1 MKSVLNAE
9 PATGAGEDMTHQ
21 PQAPKILPGTIAM
34 MAATML
40 SNLDEEDF
48 TDIYD
53 RGAYIVNNISLRQ
66 LALRRVASAAVELA
80 RCVEEELARV
90 SAHSEKPEPS
100 KPAQTR

>member
-1 MKSVLNAE
+1 
-9 PATGAGEDMTHQ
+9 MTHS

-53 RGAYIVNNISLRQ
+53 RGAYIVHGVTLRQ

-80 RCVEEELARV
+80 RCVEEEIALV
-90 SAHSEKPEPS
+90 SAHPANPEPS
-100 KPAQTR
+100 KPTQTR